1 MIWPTICIDNF
12 FDNPDKVVETANS
25 FHYEKDKDGRWP
37 GERCEHV
44 GNIHYELFLY
54 STKKIIASIFP
65 NEYKNLQWNC
75 NQYF

>member
-1 MIWPTICIDNF
+1 MIWPSICIDNF

-44 GNIHYELFLY
+44 GNIH
-54 STKKIIASIFP
+54 
-65 NEYKNLQWNC
+65 
-75 NQYF
+75 